1 MTADGGRAATD
12 RAQALAAALAGWL
25 PEQRW
30 FAGKHRAV
38 QAVTPVSAV
47 PLGDAQPRLDHLVVE
62 VEYATGEPEC
72 YQLLVGW
79 RTALPDRLEHT
90 RIGTVGGYVGY
101 AGLWDDELADLLLDE
116 LAGGEHHGGLAFRPE
131 PDAVIARG
139 LPSRVVEVEQSNSS
153 VVFDEESIL
162 KLFRRPTPGANPDV
176 ELNRA
181 LRRVGCP
188 HVAPLLGEIGGEL
201 FGAAVSYGML
211 SAYAANAAD
220 GWAMATASVRDL
232 FAEADLRA
240 DEVGGDFAAE
250 ARRLGEAVA
259 QVHTDLVTAL
269 GAGQRDADGQADLS
283 AAMIGRLAEAV
294 RTVPELARYA
304 AALGAEFTAVADVA
318 TPCPVQRIHGDLHL
332 GQALRTPTS
341 WLLIDFEGEPVK
353 PLAERVLPDSPLRD
367 VAGMLRSFDYAAE
380 HLLVGEGA
388 DHQLEYRAQE
398 WATRNR
404 SAFAAGYAG
413 AAGLDPDRHRALL
426 RAYELDKAVYEV
438 VYEARHR
445 PAWRWIPLRS
455 IARMLGFEVPPPGDL
470 PAA

>member
-1 MTADGGRAATD
+1 MTPDRGSGATD
-12 RAQALAAALAGWL
+12 RAVALAGALVRWL

-30 FAGKHRAV
+30 FAGKHRSV

-47 PLGDAQPRLDHLVVE
+47 ALGDVQPRLDHLVVQ
-62 VEYATGEPEC
+62 VEYATGEPEQ
-72 YQLLVGW
+72 YQVLVGW
-79 RTALPDRLEHT
+79 RTMLSEKLEHV
-90 RIGTVGGYVGY
+90 RIGTVGDYVGY
-101 AGLWDDELADLLLDE
+101 AGLWDDELADLLLAA
-116 LAGGEHHGGLAFRPE
+116 LASGEHHGGLSFRPE
-131 PDAVIARG
+131 PDATITRG
-139 LPSRVVEVEQSNSS
+139 LPSRVVEAEQSNSS

-211 SAYAANAAD
+211 SAYAANSAD

-232 FAEADLRA
+232 FAEGDLKA

-250 ARRLGEAVA
+250 AHRLGEAVA
-259 QVHTDLVTAL
+259 QVHADLVTAL
-269 GAGQRDADGQADLS
+269 GAGQRDADGHAELS
-283 AAMIGRLAEAV
+283 AAMTGRLAEAV

-304 AALGAEFTAVADVA
+304 TRLGAEFAAVGDLTA
-318 TPCPVQRIHGDLHL
+318 PCRIQRIHGDLHL
-332 GQALRTPTS
+332 GQALRTPTN

-353 PLAERVLPDSPLRD
+353 PLAERVRSDSPLRD

-398 WATRNR
+398 WAARNR
-404 SAFAAGYAG
+404 SAFAAGYTD
-413 AAGLDPDRHRALL
+413 AADLDPGRHRTLL

-470 PAA
+470 PTG

>member
-1 MTADGGRAATD
+1 MTTEWVRAE
-12 RAQALAAALAGWL
+12 ALAPALARWL

-30 FAGKHRAV
+30 FAGKHREIVGVAP
-38 QAVTPVSAV
+38 VTCV
-47 PLGDAQPRLDHLVVE
+47 PLGDAGRVDHLVVR
-62 VEYATGEPEC
+62 VEYAAGEPEH

-79 RTALPDRLEHT
+79 RRRLPEKLEHA
-90 RIGTVGGYVGY
+90 RIGTVGAQIGY
-101 AGLWDDELADLLLDE
+101 AGLWDDELADLLLAE
-116 LAGGEHHGGLAFRPE
+116 LAASEHHGGLVFRPE
-131 PDAVIARG
+131 PGATIRRG

-181 LRRVGCP
+181 LRRVGCR
-188 HVAPLLGEIGGEL
+188 HVPPLLGEIGGEL
-201 FGAAVSYGML
+201 FGEPVSYGML
-211 SAYAANAAD
+211 SGYAANSAD

-232 FAEADLRA
+232 FAEGDLKA

-250 ARRLGEAVA
+250 SHRLGEAVA
-259 QVHTDLVTAL
+259 EVHTDLATAL
-269 GAGQRDADGQADLS
+269 GGTRFDAGTYAELS
-283 AAMIGRLAEAV
+283 AAMLGRLAEAV
-294 RTVPELARYA
+294 RTAPELDRYA
-304 AALGAEFTAVADVA
+304 SALGAEFAAVADLRE
-318 TPCPVQRIHGDLHL
+318 PVPIQRIHGDLHL

-353 PLAERVLPDSPLRD
+353 PLADRVRPDSPLRD

-388 DHQLEYRAQE
+388 DHQLDYRAQE
-398 WATRNR
+398 WAARNR
-404 SAFAAGYAG
+404 SAFCAGYAS
-413 AAGLDPDRHRALL
+413 AAGGDVTGGDPERRRALL

-438 VYEARHR
+438 VYETHHR

-455 IARMLGFEVPPPGDL
+455 VARMLDFAVPPPG
-470 PAA
+470 AG

>member
-1 MTADGGRAATD
+1 MSPTATD
-12 RAQALAAALAGWL
+12 RAVALAGALARWL

-30 FAGKHRAV
+30 FAGKHRAIE
-38 QAVTPVSAV
+38 AVTPVSAV
-47 PLGDAQPRLDHLVVE
+47 PLGDVQPRLDHLVVQ
-62 VEYATGEPEC
+62 VGYATGEPER

-79 RTALPDRLEHT
+79 RSALPEKLEHA
-90 RIGTVGGYVGY
+90 RIGTVGGHVGY
-101 AGLWDDELADLLLDE
+101 AGLWDDELADLLLAE
-116 LAGGEHHGGLAFRPE
+116 LAGGEQHGGLVFRPE
-131 PDAVIARG
+131 PGATITRG

-201 FGAAVSYGML
+201 SGAAVSYGML
-211 SAYAANAAD
+211 SAYAANSAD

-232 FAEADLRA
+232 FAEGDLKA

-250 ARRLGEAVA
+250 AHRLGAAVA
-259 QVHTDLVTAL
+259 AVHTDLVTAL
-269 GAGQRDADGQADLS
+269 GAGQRDADGHAELS
-283 AAMIGRLAEAV
+283 AAMIGRLADAV

-304 AALGAEFTAVADVA
+304 ARLGAEFTAVADLTA
-318 TPCPVQRIHGDLHL
+318 PYPIQRIHGDLHL
-332 GQALRTPTS
+332 GQALRTPTG

-353 PLAERVLPDSPLRD
+353 PLAERVRSDSPLRD

-398 WATRNR
+398 WAARNR
-404 SAFAAGYAG
+404 SAFTAGYTEAAGQ
-413 AAGLDPDRHRALL
+413 DPGRHRTLL

-470 PAA
+470 PTA